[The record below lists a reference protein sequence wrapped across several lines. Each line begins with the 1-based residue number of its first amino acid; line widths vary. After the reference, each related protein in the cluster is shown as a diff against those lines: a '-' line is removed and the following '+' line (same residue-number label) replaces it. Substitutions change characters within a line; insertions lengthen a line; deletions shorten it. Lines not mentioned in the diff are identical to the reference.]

1 MERDQRL
8 TDHGQGVVVGPGARE
23 LLPQH
28 DDRQEADEADEDE
41 RGFNDP
47 KGDIAELRFA
57 A

>member
-8 TDHGQGVVVGPGARE
+8 TGDGQGGGVGPGARDV
-23 LLPQH
+23 LPQH

-47 KGDIAELRFA
+47 KAT
-57 A
+57 